1 MLSNRESAKR
11 SRMKKQQQLDDLT
24 NQVSELKSQ
33 NEQLL
38 LQVHLLTQQNMFM
51 ESDNVILRTELNSLK
66 ERLLFLNSTIRS
78 MEQISGISIDV
89 LTAPDPLLMPW
100 QLPCPFQLIMANHGI
115 FQL

>member
-11 SRMKKQQQLDDLT
+11 SRMKKQQQLDDQT
-24 NQVSELKSQ
+24 NQVLELKSQ

-38 LQVHLLTQQNMFM
+38 LQIHLLTQQNMFM
-51 ESDNVILRTELNSLK
+51 ESNNVILRTELNWLK
-66 ERLLFLNSTIRS
+66 ERLQLLNSTIRS

-100 QLPCPFQLIMANHGI
+100 QFPYPFQLIMANDGI